1 MIDLNLPYLTD
12 EQKSLAMLMKE
23 FCEREVDL
31 KTLNEIADA
40 TIPPNATSADLR
52 ARMPWDLVSKAHD
65 AGLRQIAAP
74 TEFGGGGYEEDHL
87 AQGVMA
93 EVAGYYGGQLGRLF
107 TIPWKQMSAFRY
119 TSKELA
125 EEVLGDYMKDRKT
138 MMGASITEPNS
149 GSDFLVPYDEPGAAG
164 QYMAHQEGKEW
175 VFNGDK
181 MFCTAGGVSNYLT
194 VMARTDPKGPISKSV
209 TQFVIDTSLPGW
221 SVSRVNDMM
230 GNELVTNVQLHFEN
244 YRIPDRYRVSPINGA
259 FEVMKSRLAGKSL
272 HMFAVLGW
280 AERTWEDMK
289 DYAKARVQGGKPI
302 IQHSNVGMLVA
313 ETDCLLRTTRLLQY
327 QDAWEWHHVGEGQMR
342 DVLGW
347 YYINWYIKKVL
358 MRIIEAGLEIYG
370 GMAPQ
375 KELTFEHWVRVHLSI
390 MHGGSTGLL
399 SLIKAAKIIAGASL
413 AKNSDALYES

>member
-1 MIDLNLPYLTD
+1 
-12 EQKSLAMLMKE
+12 
-23 FCEREVDL
+23 
-31 KTLNEIADA
+31 
-40 TIPPNATSADLR
+40 
-52 ARMPWDLVSKAHD
+52 
-65 AGLRQIAAP
+65 
-74 TEFGGGGYEEDHL
+74 
-87 AQGVMA
+87 
-93 EVAGYYGGQLGRLF
+93 
-107 TIPWKQMSAFRY
+107 
-119 TSKELA
+119 
-125 EEVLGDYMKDRKT
+125 
-138 MMGASITEPNS
+138 
-149 GSDFLVPYDEPGAAG
+149 
-164 QYMAHQEGKEW
+164 MAHQEGDEW

-209 TQFVIDTSLPGW
+209 TQFVIDTRLPGW

-289 DYAKARVQGGKPI
+289 EYAKARVQGGKPI

-399 SLIKAAKIIAGASL
+399 SLVKAAKIIAGASL
-413 AKNSDALYES
+413 TKNSDALYES